1 MGLPTARVQA
11 ELRCSAPGGRMAPQH
26 YRASPTRAPPMG
38 RPRPTSSWLSELT
51 PRPPLCVCLCLF
63 VGEKEGGGEHPPRC
77 GISLRSSHDT
87 LRCGGART
95 TPTRH
100 GLQKQQSV
108 SVSQTDGQQS
118 NATGR
123 RQEGQRRP
131 GADPADSSLGAA
143 REEATYEHAIP
154 EASLP
159 VF

>member
-63 VGEKEGGGEHPPRC
+63 VGEKEGGEHPPRC

-87 LRCGGART
+87 FAVWWCEDDADAPWLAEATECVGQSDGRPAKQRNRSQAGRT
-95 TPTRH
+95 TTAGSGP
-100 GLQKQQSV
+100 
-108 SVSQTDGQQS
+108 
-118 NATGR
+118 GR
-123 RQEGQRRP
+123 QLAGRCEGGGDIR
-131 GADPADSSLGAA
+131 A
-143 REEATYEHAIP
+143 RY
-154 EASLP
+154 S
-159 VF
+159 